1 MRERYGDV
9 YTLYLGPRRVI
20 VLCGYDAVKEALVDH
35 GEIFGIRGLLP
46 CVDLYFKGHGVIFS
60 NGECWKQLRRF
71 SITTLRNFGMGKRG
85 IEERIKEEAHCLVEK
100 LKEMNGTPFNP
111 TYYFSQV
118 AANVICSII
127 FGNRYSYGDPEF
139 RRLMHIIDD
148 IFRAMTSFWGQL
160 YDMFDML
167 MRHIP
172 GPHHKITK
180 YIYQLDEFVKV
191 RMEIDRKTLDPSSP
205 RHLIDSFLIRMEE
218 EKQNPSTQF
227 NMKNFYTNTTV
238 LFIAGTE
245 TISTTL
251 RHAFLLLLKYPN
263 IRIKVQKEIDQ
274 VIGRQRAPEQEDRES
289 MPYTVAVIHEIQRYA
304 NVLPMN
310 LPHAVSRDFKFRGFT
325 LPQGTDVFPI
335 LAFVLQDPKYFPD
348 PFTFN
353 PDRFLDQNGRFKK
366 NDAFLVFSAGK
377 RVCIGEGMARLEMFI
392 FLTKL
397 LQNFDIKSPIDL
409 KDLDITPQM
418 VGFSNVPRPYQISFI
433 PR

>member
-1 MRERYGDV
+1 MEPLTLVLLFLVSCVLSLYTWGHIKKRQNLPPGPTPLPVIGNLLQLKSGQLLESLKEMRERYGDV

-148 IFRAMTSFWGQL
+148 IFRAMTSFWGQ
-160 YDMFDML
+160 
-167 MRHIP
+167 
-172 GPHHKITK
+172 
-180 YIYQLDEFVKV
+180 
-191 RMEIDRKTLDPSSP
+191 
-205 RHLIDSFLIRMEE
+205 